1 MINEYQLKQEIC
13 EIGRRIYAKGFA
25 AANDGNITV
34 RLDDGSVL
42 CTPTMVS
49 KGFLKPDDIC
59 KVDMHGNQLEGRRK
73 RTSEILLHLELF
85 RDDPTMIA
93 VVHCHPPYATAFS
106 IAGEDIPSC
115 VLPEVEIFLG
125 VVPTAVYEN
134 PGGQTFAETIRP
146 FVGQANTILLKN
158 HGTISWGRSLQEA
171 YFRTE
176 ILDAYCRMLYIAKGL
191 GRVERISEGHVEG
204 LLDLKEQLGFA
215 DDPRRLENA
224 DLCVN
229 TDFGRGYNG
238 GASGQCPTPAP
249 VQHVV
254 TGTTP
259 QPPQPAPNTPVG
271 NPAGGGSTPD
281 IDALVKTITDEV
293 MAALE

>member
-1 MINEYQLKQEIC
+1 MVKEFQLKQEIC

-34 RLDDGSVL
+34 RINDREVL

-59 KVDMHGNQLEGRRK
+59 KVDMQGNQLEGRRK

-85 RDDPTMIA
+85 KDDPTMNA
-93 VVHCHPPYATAFS
+93 VVHCHPPHATAFS
-106 IAGEDIPSC
+106 IAGEEIPSC

-134 PGGQTFAETIRP
+134 PGSQAFAETIRP
-146 FVGQANTILLKN
+146 FVGKANTVVLKN
-158 HGTISWGRSLQEA
+158 HGTISWGKSLQEA

-191 GRVERISEGHVEG
+191 GRVQRIDTEHVKG
-204 LLDLKEQLGFA
+204 LLNLKETLGFT
-215 DDPRRLENA
+215 DDPRKQMENA

-238 GASGQCPTPAP
+238 GSSSVPPASQP
-249 VQHVV
+249 VV

-259 QPPQPAPNTPVG
+259 QPPQPAPASATPRG
-271 NPAGGGSTPD
+271 AGDGGPTPD
-281 IDALVKTITDEV
+281 VEALVQMVTDEV
-293 MAALE
+293 MAVLR